1 MGLHLQQSLKQQQ
14 QLVLTQSMQ
23 QAIKLLQLSQQELV
37 AEVERELAENPALEE
52 APAHEP
58 GEEGMSEA
66 LRSAAESLARDVS
79 EQQNAGPDGDGRGEV
94 DWEKVIEQLDQA
106 PSERGAGASGPDM
119 DDLPTIDQTLT
130 APPSLAEEL
139 LSQLGLQHCTD
150 AERRAAVVIIQNI
163 DERGYLVGL
172 DLPDVAREA
181 EAELDDAEGAHD
193 LVLHMD
199 PPGCGARSLEE
210 CLAVQAR
217 LAFPEDPFID
227 ELIRVHLRELESRNY
242 AAISRAMD
250 MDVEDVVEYHKML
263 RTLDPL
269 PGRKFALPPNPY
281 ITPDIEVVKKGGVWQ
296 ILQNEDGLPRL
307 RISTFHK
314 QILQD
319 GTARREDKAYIK
331 ERLESADFLIRSIF
345 KRQRTIHKVMNAII
359 ERQQDFFEH
368 GPEALLPMV
377 LREVADDAALSESTV
392 SRVTT
397 NKYVKTPHGIFELK
411 YFFNAAIQRTS
422 GEDLAAQAVKQ
433 RMRKIIADEDP
444 KKPLSDGDI
453 AKLLSTEGIQ
463 IARRTVAKYR
473 EALGILQSTQRKNLF

>member
-14 QLVLTQSMQ
+14 QLVITQAMQ
-23 QAIKLLQLSQQELV
+23 QAIKLLLLNQQELV

-52 APAHEP
+52 VPAT
-58 GEEGMSEA
+58 EA
-66 LRSAAESLARDVS
+66 GDDALPDAVRNAAEALARDAS

-94 DWEKVIEQLDQA
+94 DWEKVIEQLDQG
-106 PSERGAGASGPDM
+106 PTERGAGASAPESDE
-119 DDLPTIDQTLT
+119 LPTIDQTLT

-163 DERGYLVGL
+163 DEHGYLVGL
-172 DLPDVAREA
+172 DLPDVAAEA
-181 EAELDDAEGAHD
+181 EVELDDAEGAHD
-193 LVLHMD
+193 LVMHLD
-199 PPGCGARSLEE
+199 PPGCGARTLEE
-210 CLAVQAR
+210 CIAVQAR
-217 LAFPEDPFID
+217 LKFPEDPFID
-227 ELIRVHLRELESRNY
+227 EIIRLHLKDLESRNY
-242 AAISRAMD
+242 GAISRAMD
-250 MDVEDVVEYHKML
+250 MELEDVVEYHKML
-263 RTLDPL
+263 QTLDPR
-269 PGRKFALPPNPY
+269 PGRKFAQPPNPY

-307 RISTFHK
+307 RISNYYM
-314 QILQD
+314 QVLQD
-319 GTARREDKAYIK
+319 ASAKREDKAYIK
-331 ERLESADFLIRSIF
+331 ERLDSADFLIRSIY
-345 KRQRTIHKVMNAII
+345 KRQRTIHTVMNAIL

-377 LREVADDAALSESTV
+377 LREVADDAGLSESTV

-411 YFFNAAIQRTS
+411 FFFNAAIQRTS

-433 RMRKIIADEDP
+433 RIRKIISEEDP

-453 AKLLSTEGIQ
+453 AKLLSNDGIQ

-473 EALGILQSTQRKNLF
+473 EAIGILQSTQRKNLF

>member
-172 DLPDVAREA
+172 DR
-181 EAELDDAEGAHD
+181 
-193 LVLHMD
+193 
-199 PPGCGARSLEE
+199 RT
-210 CLAVQAR
+210 
-217 LAFPEDPFID
+217 
-227 ELIRVHLRELESRNY
+227 
-242 AAISRAMD
+242 SRA
-250 MDVEDVVEYHKML
+250 
-263 RTLDPL
+263 RPRRSSTTRRAPTTSSCTWTRRAA
-269 PGRKFALPPNPY
+269 GRAAWRSASP
-281 ITPDIEVVKKGGVWQ
+281 
-296 ILQNEDGLPRL
+296 
-307 RISTFHK
+307 S
-314 QILQD
+314 
-319 GTARREDKAYIK
+319 RR
-331 ERLESADFLIRSIF
+331 
-345 KRQRTIHKVMNAII
+345 
-359 ERQQDFFEH
+359 
-368 GPEALLPMV
+368 
-377 LREVADDAALSESTV
+377 V
-392 SRVTT
+392 SLFP
-397 NKYVKTPHGIFELK
+397 KTPSS
-411 YFFNAAIQRTS
+411 TS
-422 GEDLAAQAVKQ
+422 SSAF
-433 RMRKIIADEDP
+433 
-444 KKPLSDGDI
+444 
-453 AKLLSTEGIQ
+453 T
-463 IARRTVAKYR
+463 
-473 EALGILQSTQRKNLF
+473 